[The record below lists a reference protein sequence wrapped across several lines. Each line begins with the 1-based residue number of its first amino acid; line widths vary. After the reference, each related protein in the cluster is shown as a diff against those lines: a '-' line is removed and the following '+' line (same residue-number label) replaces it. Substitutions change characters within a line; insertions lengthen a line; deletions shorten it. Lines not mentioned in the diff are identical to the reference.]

1 MTTSVQSSTS
11 STAAAT
17 AAATTAAAASQ
28 LAATQDRFLTLLV
41 TQLQNQDPLN
51 PMDNSQVTSQMAQL
65 STVSGINQLNATV
78 QALSASMTSS
88 QSLQA
93 TSMIGHAVLVPG
105 NQIVM
110 ASGKSNAAVELSNPA
125 DKVTVTI
132 SDAKGNVV
140 RTMQLGAQQAGI
152 ADFQWDGKDDS
163 GTTLADGTYTYAAS
177 AVQGSS
183 TSTPTTLTYGVVN
196 SVSLTSGVA
205 QLNVGNLGDIA
216 LDAVRRIL

>member
-11 STAAAT
+11 GNAAAAT
-17 AAATTAAAASQ
+17 SAAASQ
-28 LAATQDRFLTLLV
+28 LSATQDRFLTLLV
-41 TQLQNQDPLN
+41 TQLKNQDPLN

-78 QALSASMTSS
+78 QALSASMTAS

-105 NQIVM
+105 NEIAM
-110 ASGKSNAAVELSNPA
+110 AKGSSNAAVEFSQA
-125 DKVTVTI
+125 EDSVTVKI

-140 RTMQLGAQQAGI
+140 RTLQLGAQNAGI

-163 GTTLADGTYTYAAS
+163 GTTLADGAYTYTAS
-177 AVQGSS
+177 AVQGST
-183 TSTPTTLTYGVVN
+183 TSTPTSLTYGLVN
-196 SVSLTSGVA
+196 NVSLTSGVA
-205 QLNVGNLGDIA
+205 QLNVGNLGDVA

>member
-1 MTTSVQSSTS
+1 MTTSVQSTTS
-11 STAAAT
+11 S
-17 AAATTAAAASQ
+17 TTAAAAAAASSQ

-78 QALSASMTSS
+78 QALSASMTAS

-105 NQIVM
+105 NQIDM
-110 ASGKSNAAVELSNPA
+110 ASGKSNAAVELSQA
-125 DKVTVTI
+125 EDSVTVTI

-140 RTMQLGAQQAGI
+140 RTLPLGAQDAGI
-152 ADFQWDGKDDS
+152 VDFQWDGKDDS
-163 GTTLADGTYTYAAS
+163 GTTLADGAYTYTAS

-183 TSTPTTLTYGVVN
+183 KSTPTSLTYGLVN
-196 SVSLTSGVA
+196 NVSLTSGVA
-205 QLNVGNLGDIA
+205 QLNVGNLGDVA

>member
-11 STAAAT
+11 GNA
-17 AAATTAAAASQ
+17 AAATTAAASQ
-28 LAATQDRFLTLLV
+28 LSATQDRFLTLLV
-41 TQLQNQDPLN
+41 TQLKNQDPLN

-78 QALSASMTSS
+78 QALSASMTAS

-105 NQIVM
+105 NEIAM
-110 ASGKSNAAVELSNPA
+110 AKGSSNAAVELSQA
-125 DKVTVTI
+125 EDSVTVKI

-140 RTMQLGAQQAGI
+140 RTLQLGAQNAGI

-163 GTTLADGTYTYAAS
+163 GTTLADGAYTYTAS
-177 AVQGSS
+177 AVQGST
-183 TSTPTTLTYGVVN
+183 TSTPTSLTYGLVN
-196 SVSLTSGVA
+196 NVSLTSGVA
-205 QLNVGNLGDIA
+205 QLNVGNLGDVA